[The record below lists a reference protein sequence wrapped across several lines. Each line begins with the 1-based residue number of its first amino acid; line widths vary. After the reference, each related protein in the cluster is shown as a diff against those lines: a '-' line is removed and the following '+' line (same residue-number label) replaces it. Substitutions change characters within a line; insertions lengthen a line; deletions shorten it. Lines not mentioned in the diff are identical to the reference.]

1 MSRFGK
7 GPAEWNLRVQ
17 TGGRFTWSAQ
27 RACVGSS
34 RQAES
39 WRSYWSGAGD
49 LRWYPVGGWAQNR
62 WWRGQAVAWSY
73 VTQVGGWSSCAMC
86 ATLWMC
92 SFPHTQAFALT
103 PMGVSRVQHPGERDL
118 LGSCRCWSG
127 VRLWW
132 KAGNWPSQGYFA
144 VEEAATMPPGWKN
157 WLTPLF
163 CFFFFHPILSMSVW
177 SLHRWLHCLYC
188 TDGWFLFFP
197 QQRRNQTWSGRSPR
211 GHSDLRLSKSAQQM
225 SFLWIKLN
233 IWMYCSCA
241 TSSYWKRDWK
251 VCFVEEEKHDFE
263 KRPREINIL

>member
-34 RQAES
+34 GQAES

-62 WWRGQAVAWSY
+62 WWRGQPVAWSY

-92 SFPHTQAFALT
+92 SYPHTQAFALT
-103 PMGVSRVQHPGERDL
+103 RMGVSRVQHPGERDL
-118 LGSCRCWSG
+118 MGSCRCWSG

-144 VEEAATMPPGWKN
+144 VEEAATMPLGWKN

-163 CFFFFHPILSMSVW
+163 
-177 SLHRWLHCLYC
+177 
-188 TDGWFLFFP
+188 FFP
-197 QQRRNQTWSGRSPR
+197 P
-211 GHSDLRLSKSAQQM
+211 HPLDVRLVSAQM
-225 SFLWIKLN
+225 IALSVLHWRMVPFFSLN
-233 IWMYCSCA
+233 KEGLRPDQVEVPEDTVTWDCLSLRNRCP
-241 TSSYWKRDWK
+241 SYG
-251 VCFVEEEKHDFE
+251 
-263 KRPREINIL
+263 